1 MKSPN
6 AAPNAAMNAPVKGI
20 LCMVIGTMLLTSND
34 AITKWLLNT
43 LHPGDVMAWRG
54 LLSLPFIFVILKY
67 EGATVSNLKSKA
79 PWQTFLRGM
88 LALITSVFVILSFQV
103 LPLADALALIFVSPL
118 LVTALSAILL
128 HEPVGWRRWTATI
141 VGFLGSLLIVGPSF
155 DEIGWWV
162 ATPLIAATT
171 AALRDIATRKL
182 GAIDSG
188 PSILLWTMLIATI
201 SGFASLPILG
211 ASPVSNEAWLLL
223 LGAGAMLAL
232 SNRLTIAAF
241 KLASGAVVAPLKYL
255 SLIWA
260 AGIGY
265 IVWGE
270 MPGLQK
276 VIGAAIVAAAGLYIW
291 HREIIKQRGIRP

>member
-1 MKSPN
+1 MTIPKPIAN
-6 AAPNAAMNAPVKGI
+6 AATNAPAKGI

-43 LHPGDVMAWRG
+43 LHPGDVVAWRG

-67 EGATVSNLKSKA
+67 EGATVSNLKSNA
-79 PWQTFLRGM
+79 PWQTFLRGI

-141 VGFLGSLLIVGPSF
+141 LGFLGSLLIVGPSF
-155 DEIGWWV
+155 SEIGWWV
-162 ATPLIAATT
+162 AAPLMAATT

-188 PSILLWTMLIATI
+188 PSILLWTMLIATAG
-201 SGFASLPILG
+201 GFASLPVLG
-211 ASPVSNEAWLLL
+211 TTPVSIGSWVLL

-270 MPGLQK
+270 TPGLQK
-276 VIGAAIVAAAGLYIW
+276 VIGAAIVASAGLYIW
-291 HREIIKQRGIRP
+291 RREIVKQRGIRP